1 MQKSTTRIRTSHVG
15 RLPPPKGWEDMP
27 ARLANAEVIDSGEI
41 ASHVVPAIAETV
53 KKQVEIGIDCINDG
67 EFWTARSLAHYAAHF
82 TGLEARPVK
91 LGEPPTTRHSTRER
105 DEFRDFYADMDKLGT
120 LFFVPGEKPMPP
132 MTERVIARGPVKSR
146 GPQAINREIDAFRA
160 AIDRSGSKV
169 EEAFIAV
176 LAPGWLD
183 HFIFNEYY
191 NTDEEFLFALA
202 EAVREEYRAVVSA
215 GFVLQIDDPGL
226 PDWWDMIKPEPTVE
240 EYRKFAKLRIEAVN
254 HALVG
259 IPEEKVRYHLC
270 WGSWHGPHTHD
281 LPLEHIVDLVLAVKA
296 QTYSFEAGNVRH
308 EHEWRAWQAVK
319 VPPGKILM
327 PGVVSHATNLVEHP
341 QLVAD
346 RILRYTAIVGRENV
360 IASTDCGLGGRVHAE
375 LAWAKLR
382 ALVEGAQ
389 LASKGPLE
397 ALSFRGGQAG
407 VQARLRRR
415 AVSRGIVGA
424 L

>member
-146 GPQAINREIDAFRA
+146 GPQAINREIDAFKA

-202 EAVREEYRAVVSA
+202 EAVREEYRAVVAA

-360 IASTDCGLGGRVHAE
+360 IAGTDCGLGGRVHSE

-389 LASKGPLE
+389 LASKNLW
-397 ALSFRGGQAG
+397 
-407 VQARLRRR
+407 RR
-415 AVSRGIVGA
+415 
-424 L
+424 

>member
-1 MQKSTTRIRTSHVG
+1 MQRSTTRIRTSHVG

-240 EYRKFAKLRIEAVN
+240 KYRKFAKLRIEAVN

-308 EHEWRAWQAVK
+308 EHEWRAWQEVK

-360 IASTDCGLGGRVHAE
+360 IAGTDCGLGGRVHAE

-389 LASKGPLE
+389 LASKNLW
-397 ALSFRGGQAG
+397 
-407 VQARLRRR
+407 RR
-415 AVSRGIVGA
+415 
-424 L
+424 

>member
-308 EHEWRAWQAVK
+308 EHEWRAWQEVK

-360 IASTDCGLGGRVHAE
+360 IAGTDCGLGGRVHAE

-382 ALVEGAQ
+382 ALAEGAQ
-389 LASKGPLE
+389 LASKHLW
-397 ALSFRGGQAG
+397 
-407 VQARLRRR
+407 RR
-415 AVSRGIVGA
+415 
-424 L
+424 

>member
-146 GPQAINREIDAFRA
+146 GPQAINREIDAFKA

-202 EAVREEYRAVVSA
+202 EAVREEYRAVVAA

-254 HALVG
+254 HALAG

-360 IASTDCGLGGRVHAE
+360 IAGTDCGLGGRVHSE

-389 LASKGPLE
+389 LASKNLW
-397 ALSFRGGQAG
+397 
-407 VQARLRRR
+407 RR
-415 AVSRGIVGA
+415 
-424 L
+424 

>member
-1 MQKSTTRIRTSHVG
+1 MQRSTTRIRTSHVG

-41 ASHVVPAIAETV
+41 ASHMVPAIAETV

-91 LGEPPTTRHSTRER
+91 VGEPPTTRHSTRER

-308 EHEWRAWQAVK
+308 EHEWRAWQEVK

-360 IASTDCGLGGRVHAE
+360 IAGTDCGLGGRVHAE

-389 LASKGPLE
+389 LASKNLW
-397 ALSFRGGQAG
+397 
-407 VQARLRRR
+407 RR
-415 AVSRGIVGA
+415 
-424 L
+424 

>member
-1 MQKSTTRIRTSHVG
+1 MQRSTTRIRTSHVG

-91 LGEPPTTRHSTRER
+91 LGEPPTMRHSTRER

-308 EHEWRAWQAVK
+308 EHEWRAWQEVK

-360 IASTDCGLGGRVHAE
+360 IAGTDCGLGGRVHAE

-389 LASKGPLE
+389 LASKNLW
-397 ALSFRGGQAG
+397 
-407 VQARLRRR
+407 RR
-415 AVSRGIVGA
+415 
-424 L
+424 

>member
-67 EFWTARSLAHYAAHF
+67 EFWTARNLAHYAAHF

-91 LGEPPTTRHSTRER
+91 VGEPPTTRHSTRER

-146 GPQAINREIDAFRA
+146 GPQAINREIDAFRG

-360 IASTDCGLGGRVHAE
+360 IAGTDCGLGGRVHSE

-389 LASKGPLE
+389 LASKNLWR
-397 ALSFRGGQAG
+397 S
-407 VQARLRRR
+407 
-415 AVSRGIVGA
+415 
-424 L
+424 

>member
-41 ASHVVPAIAETV
+41 ASRVVPAIAETV

-120 LFFVPGEKPMPP
+120 LFFVPGENPIPP

-146 GPQAINREIDAFRA
+146 GPQAINREIDAFKT

-215 GFVLQIDDPGL
+215 GFMLQIDDPGL

-360 IASTDCGLGGRVHAE
+360 IAGTDCGLGGRVHSE

-389 LASKGPLE
+389 LASKNLW
-397 ALSFRGGQAG
+397 
-407 VQARLRRR
+407 RR
-415 AVSRGIVGA
+415 
-424 L
+424 

>member
-389 LASKGPLE
+389 LASKDLW
-397 ALSFRGGQAG
+397 
-407 VQARLRRR
+407 RR
-415 AVSRGIVGA
+415 
-424 L
+424 

>member
-53 KKQVEIGIDCINDG
+53 NKQVEIGIDCINDG

-360 IASTDCGLGGRVHAE
+360 IAGTDCGLGGRVHSE

-389 LASKGPLE
+389 LASKNLW
-397 ALSFRGGQAG
+397 
-407 VQARLRRR
+407 RR
-415 AVSRGIVGA
+415 
-424 L
+424 

>member
-91 LGEPPTTRHSTRER
+91 VGEPPTTRHSTRER

-202 EAVREEYRAVVSA
+202 EAMREEYSAVVSA
-215 GFVLQIDDPGL
+215 GFALQIDDPGL
-226 PDWWDMIKPEPTVE
+226 PDRWDMIKPEPTVE

-360 IASTDCGLGGRVHAE
+360 IAGTDCGLGGRVHAE

-389 LASKGPLE
+389 LASKNLWR
-397 ALSFRGGQAG
+397 S
-407 VQARLRRR
+407 
-415 AVSRGIVGA
+415 
-424 L
+424 

>member
-146 GPQAINREIDAFRA
+146 GPQAIHREIDAFRA

-360 IASTDCGLGGRVHAE
+360 IAGTDCGLGGRVHAE

-389 LASKGPLE
+389 LASKDLW
-397 ALSFRGGQAG
+397 
-407 VQARLRRR
+407 RR
-415 AVSRGIVGA
+415 
-424 L
+424 

>member
-91 LGEPPTTRHSTRER
+91 VGEPPTTRHSTRER

-146 GPQAINREIDAFRA
+146 GPQAINREIDAFRT

-270 WGSWHGPHTHD
+270 WSSWHGPHTHD

-308 EHEWRAWQAVK
+308 EHEWRAWQEVK

>member
-202 EAVREEYRAVVSA
+202 EAAREEYRAVVSA

-240 EYRKFAKLRIEAVN
+240 EYRKFAKLRTEAVN

-281 LPLEHIVDLVLAVKA
+281 LPLEHIIDLVLAVKA

-308 EHEWRAWQAVK
+308 EHEWRAWQVVK

-360 IASTDCGLGGRVHAE
+360 IAGTDCGLGGRVHAE

-389 LASKGPLE
+389 LASKNLW
-397 ALSFRGGQAG
+397 
-407 VQARLRRR
+407 RR
-415 AVSRGIVGA
+415 
-424 L
+424 

>member
-1 MQKSTTRIRTSHVG
+1 MQRSTTRIRTSHVG

-91 LGEPPTTRHSTRER
+91 VGEPPTTRHSTRER

-240 EYRKFAKLRIEAVN
+240 KYRKFAKLRIEAVN

-308 EHEWRAWQAVK
+308 EHEWRAWQEVK

-360 IASTDCGLGGRVHAE
+360 IAGTDCGLGSRVHAE

-389 LASKGPLE
+389 LASKNLW
-397 ALSFRGGQAG
+397 
-407 VQARLRRR
+407 RR
-415 AVSRGIVGA
+415 
-424 L
+424 

>member
-15 RLPPPKGWEDMP
+15 RLPPPKEWEDMP

-360 IASTDCGLGGRVHAE
+360 IVGTDCGLGGRVHSE

-389 LASKGPLE
+389 LASKNLW
-397 ALSFRGGQAG
+397 
-407 VQARLRRR
+407 RR
-415 AVSRGIVGA
+415 
-424 L
+424 